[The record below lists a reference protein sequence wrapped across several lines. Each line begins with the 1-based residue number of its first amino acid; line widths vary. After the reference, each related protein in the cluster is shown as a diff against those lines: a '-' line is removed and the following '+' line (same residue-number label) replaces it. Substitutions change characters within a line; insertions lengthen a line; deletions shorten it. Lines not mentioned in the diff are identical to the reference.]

1 MVGSGLAPE
10 NAPPVSSFVV
20 GEKKERDLKKKRNCV
35 NSAFF
40 DPMLSVGQQ
49 PTKSIPLHYSYRF
62 DGVKLY

>member
-1 MVGSGLAPE
+1 MGSGLVPE

-20 GEKKERDLKKKRNCV
+20 GEKKERDFFEKR

-49 PTKSIPLHYSYRF
+49 PTKSRLLHYSYRL